1 MMGSDNI
8 KMALRNIRS
17 RQMRSWLTIIGII
30 VSVGAIITLVA
41 LSNGL
46 ELAIVKM
53 FDKMGSQRVMVMP
66 IGMQSGST
74 AISFGENDLDI
85 ISGVNGVDYALPY
98 YVKYGVEIEYKGEK
112 ISVIMSGV
120 PSESGDLMLELYDY
134 EIYSGR
140 FLEKGDQYKIVV
152 GYLYKEDLFEK
163 SLDVKN
169 SIKING
175 EKFEVVGI
183 MEEFGNSQD
192 DSSIL
197 LPIDNAWDLLNDGAK
212 DIHYV
217 DVGIKDGFNI
227 SLVGDKIETRLE
239 RYRGEKDFNIVTP
252 EQMLEQFQVTLG
264 VVKVILVSVALISLL
279 VGAVGIMNSMY
290 TSVIERTPEIGIMK
304 SVGASN
310 TDILSIFVSE
320 AGIIG
325 LIGGVFGVS
334 LGTAASYLVGYIAEM
349 SGFKLLEITVDP
361 VLIFGG
367 IMFAVIVGIASGAV
381 PAWQA
386 SKLKPVDALRY

>member
-169 SIKING
+169 SIRING

-197 LPIDNAWDLLNDGAK
+197 LPIDNAWDLLNDGDK

>member
-120 PSESGDLMLELYDY
+120 PSESGELMLELYDY

-152 GYLYKEDLFEK
+152 G
-163 SLDVKN
+163 
-169 SIKING
+169 
-175 EKFEVVGI
+175 
-183 MEEFGNSQD
+183 
-192 DSSIL
+192 
-197 LPIDNAWDLLNDGAK
+197 
-212 DIHYV
+212 
-217 DVGIKDGFNI
+217 
-227 SLVGDKIETRLE
+227 
-239 RYRGEKDFNIVTP
+239 
-252 EQMLEQFQVTLG
+252 
-264 VVKVILVSVALISLL
+264 
-279 VGAVGIMNSMY
+279 
-290 TSVIERTPEIGIMK
+290 
-304 SVGASN
+304 
-310 TDILSIFVSE
+310 
-320 AGIIG
+320 
-325 LIGGVFGVS
+325 
-334 LGTAASYLVGYIAEM
+334 
-349 SGFKLLEITVDP
+349 
-361 VLIFGG
+361 
-367 IMFAVIVGIASGAV
+367 
-381 PAWQA
+381 
-386 SKLKPVDALRY
+386 